1 MPKDNFFKLDQ
12 EKRDRIINAAYDEF
26 ITYKSNYKKASIKRI
41 VKEADISIGSF
52 YEYFDDKDDL
62 FLFLINNIADKKQK
76 YVFNEKDN
84 IKDIFLKILKIS
96 EDNSILDDREKELLD
111 VLSSNDNDD
120 LIKKFYFDYALAN
133 FMELNLNRLKR
144 DMNKGLLNESIDIEF
159 ASYLLTTAEY
169 NIIKYWYYKGITDNT
184 ERLEIAHKFINMIFK
199 GIYKQ

>member
-133 FMELNLNRLKR
+133 FMELNLNRSKR

>member
-96 EDNSILDDREKELLD
+96 EDNSILDDREKELVVFREFKKEFSDKYQINIFPVQDGKIL
-111 VLSSNDNDD
+111 NENYYNIKRIIREE
-120 LIKKFYFDYALAN
+120 IKK
-133 FMELNLNRLKR
+133 
-144 DMNKGLLNESIDIEF
+144 
-159 ASYLLTTAEY
+159 
-169 NIIKYWYYKGITDNT
+169 II
-184 ERLEIAHKFINMIFK
+184 L
-199 GIYKQ
+199 

>member
-184 ERLEIAHKFINMIFK
+184 ERLEIAHKFINGVGNSLTK
-199 GIYKQ
+199 T

>member
-1 MPKDNFFKLDQ
+1 VPKDNFFKLDQ

>member
-76 YVFNEKDN
+76 YVFIEKDN